1 MLAGDRPLFIAMP
14 PKRRVAAQKR
24 RWANAR
30 KELAEAEPA
39 VEPVEL
45 EEESEESEDE
55 SEDESEEY
63 QCESLLLALEKNH
76 EKTLRGIQSL
86 ILDPAERRSFALVH
100 LPEKT
105 EADEAAWEEEN
116 WLLLEDN
123 RLLLLQRA
131 EDHRLAELWRAREL
145 AEPVCV
151 CVCGK
156 CWKGGVSPLA
166 SQFGSLSVATVNA
179 MV

>member
-30 KELAEAEPA
+30 KEAAEAEPD

-45 EEESEESEDE
+45 EEEAEESEDE
-55 SEDESEEY
+55 SSDEPEEFEHTAFFDRLD
-63 QCESLLLALEKNH
+63 QNHQRTLWLIESLIH
-76 EKTLRGIQSL
+76 
-86 ILDPAERRSFALVH
+86 DPGPQWVRRSFA

-105 EADEAAWEEEN
+105 EAEQAEWD
-116 WLLLEDN
+116 
-123 RLLLLQRA
+123 LQDHRRRWSLA

-145 AEPVCV
+145 AERAEPVCV

-156 CWKGGVSPLA
+156 CWKDGVSPLA

>member
-30 KELAEAEPA
+30 KEAAEAEPD

-45 EEESEESEDE
+45 EEEAEESEDE
-55 SEDESEEY
+55 SSDESEEY
-63 QCESLLLALEKNH
+63 VPGSLPRSLDRNH
-76 EKTLRGIQSL
+76 EYTLWVIKEL
-86 ILDPAERRSFALVH
+86 IHDPGPQWVLRSFA

-105 EADEAAWEEEN
+105 EADEAAWEEEH
-116 WLLLEDN
+116 
-123 RLLLLQRA
+123 RLFLLQRA

-145 AEPVCV
+145 AERAEPVCV

-166 SQFGSLSVATVNA
+166 SHFGSLSVATYNA
-179 MV
+179 KV

>member
-1 MLAGDRPLFIAMP
+1 MP
-14 PKRRVAAQKR
+14 PKRRVAAQRR

-30 KELAEAEPA
+30 KELAETEPA

-63 QCESLLLALEKNH
+63 QRESLLLALEKNH

-105 EADEAAWEEEN
+105 EADEAAWEE
-116 WLLLEDN
+116 DH
-123 RLLLLQRA
+123 RLFLLQRA
-131 EDHRLAELWRAREL
+131 KDHRLAELWRAREL
-145 AEPVCV
+145 AERAEPVCV

-166 SQFGSLSVATVNA
+166 SHFGSLSVATYNA
-179 MV
+179 KV

>member
-1 MLAGDRPLFIAMP
+1 MP

-55 SEDESEEY
+55 SEYESEEY
-63 QCESLLLALEKNH
+63 QRESLLLALEKNH

-116 WLLLEDN
+116 

-145 AEPVCV
+145 AERAEPVCV

-166 SQFGSLSVATVNA
+166 SPLGSRSVATFNA
-179 MV
+179 KV